1 MSIADKLNKMT
12 PKISARVTG
21 LRILVDPKEDDEVDI
36 DVVAVHGIGVHPEHT
51 WVHRDTKVNW
61 LSEPTMLPAA
71 LPKARIMAF
80 GYESY
85 WYGENAIK
93 QTVSSVAGQLLKA
106 LDAKRVVDCIA
117 GMVFLGTPHYGIQNS
132 TAFSTQGDI
141 YQRIAQAEVPIVDDA
156 LHTMAHNNDMLV
168 DIVSKFTRKIAV
180 RGERGEQRPKL
191 YCFYEQKPTKVGL
204 IAGMTDAPS
213 EFVLNES
220 SASLSGHEKEALALD
235 HFGMNKFEAFNDS
248 AYEAVVH
255 QITELAGHARKSMS
269 ASPLAVEYAHKF
281 HRDHPDAYVHW
292 VNAGSASQFE
302 LSYRRIGENL
312 HLSKKAMDTEDVF
325 ELVSRTMRQ
334 DVGGQWLMV
343 LDGLDDKTLLM
354 TKDEQ
359 HGERCLLDFIPRVAR
374 ARILTTTRSKSI
386 AMEVVAKKAEF
397 VIDIQK
403 LQDGDAS
410 LLLHGRE
417 VSDEGKKKK
426 AAKVSKVLGGSAGLL
441 VLAHTYRRSTGLT
454 WTNYLENIRGTDQS
468 TTDVDPAMRAWEL
481 TYQLLKEKDPGAAHL
496 LLQMG
501 SLDVQS
507 ISTVLFERQQFP
519 RIEKLVDYGMV
530 EPSTDRRL
538 YTVTPLIRRCVQTW
552 LAKNKEQD
560 DLREHILS
568 VMCEKFPAD
577 DSNTAELLLPCA
589 LVALSFQISSNEGK
603 RHMAILSSRVG
614 QHYMR
619 LGRKLIALKY
629 LKQCLSLQENDPG
642 AKVDAIQE
650 TKNVIAKIEVEQ
662 KQQTGKPSGVQS
674 QRSHDDLQIES
685 AKVELKKLEKQLG
698 KDHYDVVRKA
708 SDLAAL
714 QIQSGDKRHQDEAIA
729 HYQRG
734 LQWYKDKEMEGTMD
748 TASNQYNLAL
758 AHENSG
764 QLEKASSLY
773 QSASEITQRHLGP
786 SHPLSLR
793 NYGNLASL
801 YCKQGQM
808 KEGEKILAVVLQNQ
822 RKVLGEDHPE
832 TLETRRNVAMVLEET
847 GQIET
852 AGKELEDI
860 LKSQMRLRD
869 DAAALRTLCSIAGNF
884 RVSGRKKDAREML
897 EATLA
902 AQEKLLGGTHRDTAT
917 TRVMLQELM
926 RDGSAKAV
934 RS

>member
-1 MSIADKLNKMT
+1 M
-12 PKISARVTG
+12 
-21 LRILVDPKEDDEVDI
+21 
-36 DVVAVHGIGVHPEHT
+36 
-51 WVHRDTKVNW
+51 
-61 LSEPTMLPAA
+61 
-71 LPKARIMAF
+71 
-80 GYESY
+80 
-85 WYGENAIK
+85 
-93 QTVSSVAGQLLKA
+93 
-106 LDAKRVVDCIA
+106 
-117 GMVFLGTPHYGIQNS
+117 
-132 TAFSTQGDI
+132 
-141 YQRIAQAEVPIVDDA
+141 
-156 LHTMAHNNDMLV
+156 
-168 DIVSKFTRKIAV
+168 
-180 RGERGEQRPKL
+180 
-191 YCFYEQKPTKVGL
+191 
-204 IAGMTDAPS
+204 
-213 EFVLNES
+213 
-220 SASLSGHEKEALALD
+220 
-235 HFGMNKFEAFNDS
+235 
-248 AYEAVVH
+248 
-255 QITELAGHARKSMS
+255 
-269 ASPLAVEYAHKF
+269 EYAHKF

-359 HGERCLLDFIPRVAR
+359 HIARCLLDFIPKVAR

-642 AKVDAIQE
+642 AKVDVIQE
-650 TKNVIAKIEVEQ
+650 TKNVIAKIEVAQ
-662 KQQTGKPSGVQS
+662 KQQTRKPSGVQS

-734 LQWYKDKEMEGTMD
+734 LQWYKDKEMEGIMD

-852 AGKELEDI
+852 AGRELEDI